1 MLKID
6 RFLKNNLIMFVSGS
20 IVNLFN
26 LLYHLLL
33 VRNVSTKVYGE
44 LNSLLSLLVIIAI
57 PCSSFSTMVVKFTS
71 KFHAQQLYINLKAL
85 LNSLFYHTLILS
97 ISAFL
102 LISLLS
108 PMLASFLQLDSIMPV
123 FFLAVIV
130 FLSTIMPTIAGGLQ
144 GLEKFGWL
152 ASASVVSGFFK
163 ILLAFIFV
171 VLLGRQLYGALGAFI
186 ISSLLVLL
194 ITLWPLKEFFFR
206 VEKNPCLNLKE
217 VYSYFLP
224 SFVVFLCFSLL
235 TNIDIVLVKH
245 FFSPTL
251 AGTYSVA
258 QIIGKIIFFLP
269 GTISVVMFP
278 RLSFLHTQN
287 KDTLHTLKR
296 SLKYSAIL
304 CILGL
309 IIYNLF
315 PHYTLQILTKKT
327 GSEYIALG
335 RLFSISMAFFSLSGI
350 LLLYQLSINNFKFIK
365 FLIPLTIIQ
374 ILAISVFSTF
384 YKSLYIILIILCI
397 NSFILFLSNFK
408 LTFEK

>member
-1 MLKID
+1 
-6 RFLKNNLIMFVSGS
+6 MFVSGS
-20 IVNLFN
+20 IVSLLN
-26 LLYHLLL
+26 LLYQLLM
-33 VRNVSTKVYGE
+33 VRNLSSKVYGE
-44 LNSLLSLLVIIAI
+44 LNSLLSLLVIITI
-57 PCSSFSTMVVKFTS
+57 PCSSFGIMVVKFTS

-97 ISAFL
+97 IGAFL

-108 PMLASFLQLDSIMPV
+108 PILASFLQLDSIMPV
-123 FFLAVIV
+123 VFLAVIV
-130 FLSTIMPTIAGGLQ
+130 FLSMISSAISGGLL

-152 ASASVVSGFFK
+152 AGSSVVSGFFK

-171 VLLGRQLYGALGAFI
+171 VLLGRQLYGALSVFI
-186 ISSLLVLL
+186 ISSLLGLL

-206 VEKNPCLNLKE
+206 VEKNSQLNLKE
-217 VYSYFLP
+217 IYGYFLP

-235 TNIDIVLVKH
+235 TNIDILLVKH

-269 GTISVVMFP
+269 GTVSVVMFP

-365 FLIPLTIIQ
+365 FLILLTIIQ
-374 ILAISVFSTF
+374 ILAISVFSFF
-384 YKSLYIILIILCI
+384 YKSLYMVLIVLCI
-397 NSFILFLSNFK
+397 NSFILFLSNLK
-408 LTFEK
+408 LTFKKIASGR

>member
-1 MLKID
+1 
-6 RFLKNNLIMFVSGS
+6 MFVSGS

-26 LLYHLLL
+26 LLYQLLM
-33 VRNVSTKVYGE
+33 VRNLSSKVYGE
-44 LNSLLSLLVIIAI
+44 LNALLSLLVIIAI
-57 PCSSFSTMVVKFTS
+57 PCSSFGTMVVKFTS

-85 LNSLFYHTLILS
+85 LNTLFRHTLILS
-97 ISAFL
+97 IGTFL

-123 FFLAVIV
+123 VFLAVIV
-130 FLSTIMPTIAGGLQ
+130 FLSTIMPTITGGLQ

-152 ASASVVSGFFK
+152 AWASVVSGFFK

-171 VLLGRQLYGALGAFI
+171 VLLGRQLYGALSAFI
-186 ISSLLVLL
+186 ISSLLGLL

-206 VEKNPCLNLKE
+206 VEKNSQLNLKE
-217 VYSYFLP
+217 VYGYFLP

-269 GTISVVMFP
+269 GMVSFVMFP
-278 RLSFLHTQN
+278 RTSFLHTQN

-296 SLKYSAIL
+296 SLKYTAIL
-304 CILGL
+304 CILGV

-327 GSEYIALG
+327 GIEYIGLG
-335 RLFSISMAFFSLSGI
+335 RLFSICMTFFALSGI
-350 LLLYQLSINNFKFIK
+350 LLFYQLSINNFKFIK

-374 ILAISVFSTF
+374 ILAISVFSTL
-384 YKSLYIILIILCI
+384 YKSLYMVLIILCI